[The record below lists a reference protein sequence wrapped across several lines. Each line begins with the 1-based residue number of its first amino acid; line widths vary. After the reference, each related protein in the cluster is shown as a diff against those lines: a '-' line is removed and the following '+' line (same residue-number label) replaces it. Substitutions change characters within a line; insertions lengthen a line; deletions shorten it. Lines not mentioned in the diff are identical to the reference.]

1 MKELTESQ
9 HRLLESLNGLS
20 HISSKD
26 VKALVE
32 FARENIDP
40 TINICTTCSDA
51 VRKLVRR
58 VQNWYE
64 LNRKIDLIWDIDEND
79 MQALEAQETPTDV
92 MVCEHCG
99 KETMRKYYKRFH
111 GDLCKFNPDN
121 NE

>member
-1 MKELTESQ
+1 MTNLTEEQ
-9 HRLLESLNGLS
+9 HKLLESLNGLT
-20 HISSKD
+20 HISSRD

-58 VQNWYE
+58 IQNWYDTQ
-64 LNRKIDLIWDIDEND
+64 RTISLIWDIDEND

-92 MVCEHCG
+92 LTCEHCG
-99 KETMRKYYKRFH
+99 KETMRKYYNRFH
-111 GDLCKFNPDN
+111 GDRCKMNPDN
-121 NE
+121 HE